1 MKSRVWGTL
10 GSIRFGGIVYVAFP
24 RLLRAPLPRLLLLPL
39 YAEETFG
46 FLFTDKNNRTPRGA
60 IIRTYGYSYW
70 SASNVSTPPP
80 PGDRENGECET
91 PGTPKAAGRRLARSF
106 YRVRQ
111 CWPVRPADVGPKSP
125 PTAGNNY
132 TVRNRAGTKRANVFR
147 RNVRFVRPQFGLT
160 PMVQWEGGGSGWKA
174 FTPTSIWRRPRRR
187 SPDRELY
194 GDVDFRVRFSSP

>member
-1 MKSRVWGTL
+1 LKSRVWGTL

-147 RNVRFVRPQFGLT
+147 RNVRSATV
-160 PMVQWEGGGSGWKA
+160 
-174 FTPTSIWRRPRRR
+174 R
-187 SPDRELY
+187 SPPVRSNTDGTVGRGWFGVESIY
-194 GDVDFRVRFSSP
+194 ADFDIETAAPTFSGQRIIRGRRFSS